1 MDVPLPQARRRNR
14 ARRRYGWAAAAVLA
28 VSVGSWFVAR
38 LEPQLETV
46 ERSAVWTG
54 RLEHGPFVVRV
65 RGAGTLKPESIRWL
79 TAESSGR
86 VEEVLIQPGAVVE
99 PLTPVVRLENL
110 DLELQAVQAQRE
122 VQGAHA
128 QLLALERQ
136 TRRDRLDLA
145 AERESL
151 HAASND
157 AQRRA
162 AAFADGQGE
171 IVSRLDSEQALERAQ
186 ELRRRQ
192 ALAGQRA
199 SLLEELAPRELE
211 TLRQQTLDLTR
222 VRDVRRQLVTRL
234 LVRAAASGI
243 LQDVLVELGQW
254 VVPGT
259 PVAKVIVDRQLEAEL
274 RVPAEQAGSIAVG
287 QAASISTGF
296 GEGHASSITGHVRR
310 VAPAASQGSVLV
322 EIALEG
328 PLPENAR
335 PDQNVDGTIE
345 TEHTGPTLHL
355 ARPVGLG
362 AGNTSSLFR
371 LDPKTNIA
379 TRVEV
384 RTGRVSVD
392 RVEVLSGLAAGDE
405 VILSDTSRYAN
416 ARALRLE

>member
-1 MDVPLPQARRRNR
+1 MDVPLPQARRRRR
-14 ARRRYGWAAAAVLA
+14 ARRRYGWAAAAVLSLVA
-28 VSVGSWFVAR
+28 ALCFVAR
-38 LEPQLETV
+38 LDPRLERV

-54 RLEHGPFVVRV
+54 TLERGPFVVRV
-65 RGAGTLKPESIRWL
+65 RGPGTLKPESIRWL

-86 VEEVLIQPGAVVE
+86 VEEVLTRPGAVVE

-110 DLELQAVQAQRE
+110 DLELQAVQAQRD

-145 AERESL
+145 GELATL
-151 HAASND
+151 HASASD
-157 AQRRA
+157 AERRA
-162 AAFADGQGE
+162 AAYADGQGE
-171 IVSRLDSEQALERAQ
+171 IVSRLDSDQARERAQ
-186 ELRRRQ
+186 EMRRRQ

-199 SLLEELAPRELE
+199 QLLEELAPRELE

-222 VRDVRRQLVTRL
+222 VRDVRRQLVSRL

-274 RVPAEQAGSIAVG
+274 RVPAEQAGAISVG
-287 QAASISTGF
+287 QAASINTGF
-296 GEGHASSITGHVRR
+296 GQARTSSIAGHVRR

-322 EIALEG
+322 EIALSG
-328 PLPENAR
+328 ALPENAR

-371 LDPKTNIA
+371 LDPKTHIA

-384 RTGRVSVD
+384 RTGRISVE
-392 RVEVLSGLAAGDE
+392 RIEVLSGLEAGDE
-405 VILSDTSRYAN
+405 VILSDMSRYAN
-416 ARALRLE
+416 ARALRVE